1 MDDRRSEPR
10 YEPPQPLSAKVKSSL
25 PARVVDLSARG
36 VQLEIA
42 HSLRPNVSCE
52 VRVQLDG
59 GEVGIR
65 AAVRRCRAVGFG
77 QDERQR
83 TVLLYRAG
91 LEFEDVTADAHERL
105 VEALRQAALSQTGA
119 QVLSPAAAG
128 GAVSSGGGLPGTE
141 DGQAPLPRAPRPSG
155 PIKIRISSEHVRKIM
170 GTES

>member
-1 MDDRRSEPR
+1 MNDRRSEPR
-10 YEPPQPLSAKVKSSL
+10 FEPPQPLSAKVKSSL

-105 VEALRQAALSQTGA
+105 VDAIRQAALNQTGA
-119 QVLSPAAAG
+119 QILPPAAAG
-128 GAVSSGGGLPGTE
+128 EEVPDNGRQGSE
-141 DGQAPLPRAPRPSG
+141 EGQAPLPRAPRQSG